1 MGIGSSEF
9 CFRRSLGSGYHR
21 KVEPREFAV
30 GLGVR
35 GKRERSKY
43 DITLVGL
50 SNRKDCVIGRGKTMR
65 GAGCLGGTEVG
76 EGEGIAGSR

>member
-9 CFRRSLGSGYHR
+9 CFRRRVGSGYHQ

-35 GKRERSKY
+35 GKRE
-43 DITLVGL
+43 
-50 SNRKDCVIGRGKTMR
+50 
-65 GAGCLGGTEVG
+65 E
-76 EGEGIAGSR
+76 